1 MINSIVVVLKDKGFI
16 INIVNIYITIVRSFN
31 DFVNGLE
38 FENLHHWAEN
48 FYLF

>member
-1 MINSIVVVLKDKGFI
+1 MINSIGVVLKDKGFI
-16 INIVNIYITIVRSFN
+16 INIYITIVCSFN
-31 DFVNGLE
+31 DFVDSLE